1 MKFISSLLLLLTPVA
16 LALPTSVVT
25 EVEAPV
31 EAEIEARQCY
41 VQCGSTCYTSS
52 QVSAARSAGYNY
64 YRQDDQA
71 GSSNYPHQYNNY
83 EGRALIDEWEFNIA
97 NFRTLGFDFLV
108 SGPYQEF
115 PLRTSGA
122 YTGGKTAHKDMHVE
136 QHTEISG
143 SPGADRVI
151 FNTQGQRAGEITH
164 TGASGNNFV
173 ACSGW

>member
-31 EAEIEARQCY
+31 EGEIEARQCY

-52 QVSAARSAGYNY
+52 QVSAARNAGYNY
-64 YRQDDQA
+64 YSQGSQA
-71 GSSNYPHQYNNY
+71 GSSTYPHTYNNY
-83 EGRALIDEWEFNIA
+83 E
-97 NFRTLGFDFLV
+97 GFDFLV

-122 YTGGKTAHKDMHVE
+122 YTGG
-136 QHTEISG
+136 

-151 FNTQGQRAGEITH
+151 FNTRGQRAGEITH

>member
-25 EVEAPV
+25 EIEAPV
-31 EAEIEARQCY
+31 EAEIETRQCY

-52 QVSAARSAGYNY
+52 QASTARSAGYNY
-64 YRQDDQA
+64 YRQGSEA
-71 GSSNYPHQYNNY
+71 GSSNYPHTYNNY
-83 EGRALIDEWEFNIA
+83 EG
-97 NFRTLGFDFLV
+97 FDFLV
-108 SGPYQEF
+108 PGPYQEF

-122 YTGGKTAHKDMHVE
+122 YTG
-136 QHTEISG
+136 G